1 MPADD
6 GEITRL
12 KRMLRAN
19 PASLQFVALGEALR
33 SRGRYEAAAAALLRG
48 LEIHPDLRSAQ
59 AVLARV
65 YAHLGARAD
74 ALGLLARLVPEDPR
88 NAALA
93 CLQVELMLAENQLAQ
108 ADDALERLEA
118 VAPQEPAIRRLRAQ
132 LSAQRQSARKGDPY
146 VSMALAERLEEAR
159 RFERALFMYDSLAA
173 LYEDE
178 AAAARAQTLRETTIP
193 SEEEDEVVL
202 GRGSAKAVARLRRW
216 LAALSDAER
225 EVTQ

>member
-33 SRGRYEAAAAALLRG
+33 SRGRHEEAAIALLRG
-48 LEIHPDLRSAQ
+48 LDIHPDLRSAQ

-65 YAHLGARAD
+65 YAHLGARSD
-74 ALGLLARLVPEDPR
+74 ALALLERLVPEDPR

-93 CLQVELMLAENQLAQ
+93 CLQIELMLAQNLLGQ
-108 ADDALERLEA
+108 ADAALERLA
-118 VAPQEPAIRRLRAQ
+118 AAAPQEPALRRLRAQ
-132 LSAQRQSARKGDPY
+132 LNAQRQSARKGDPY
-146 VSMALAERLEEAR
+146 VSMALGQRLEGAR
-159 RFERALFMYDSLAA
+159 RFERALFMYDTLAA
-173 LYEDE
+173 LYQDE
-178 AAAARAQTLRETTIP
+178 EAIARAKALRETTIP
-193 SEEEDEVVL
+193 SMEEDDVVL
-202 GRGSAKAVARLRRW
+202 GKGSAKAVARLRGW
-216 LAALSDAER
+216 LSALADAER